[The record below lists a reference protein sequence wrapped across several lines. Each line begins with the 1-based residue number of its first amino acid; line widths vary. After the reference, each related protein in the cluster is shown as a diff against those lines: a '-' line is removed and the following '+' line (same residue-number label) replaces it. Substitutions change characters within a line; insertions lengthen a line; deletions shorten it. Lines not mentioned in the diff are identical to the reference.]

1 MHPPPLVP
9 LAVLRPERVA
19 LVEDAAG
26 QKLVL
31 KRIPRRFLDAPDARA
46 AMATEIRA
54 LERLEARSS
63 GVAARL
69 VAAGEDDRGPWMLST
84 FLATAPLGHRRFS
97 DSEEA
102 FARSLGALATIHK
115 AGVIHGDPS
124 PDNWLVD
131 DGGAF
136 GIDFDL
142 GRLLDEECIMHAAVR
157 GTLGVA
163 APALLRGTPPN
174 AATDRYALAASF
186 AAVLLGAPLRTLT
199 GGPIAVLAR
208 GAEERLPR
216 SALDAIARPLADAL
230 YTYLADPAAT

>member
-26 QKLVL
+26 RKLVL
-31 KRIPRRFLDAPDARA
+31 KRIPRRFRQEPHAQA

-54 LERLEARSS
+54 LERLEAQAP

-84 FLATAPLGHRRFS
+84 FLPTAPLAHRRFS
-97 DSEEA
+97 APEAA
-102 FARSLGALATIHK
+102 FARSLEVLAAVHG

-124 PDNWLVD
+124 PENWLVD

-142 GRLLDEECIMHAAVR
+142 GRLLDEECIIHAAVR
-157 GTLGVA
+157 GTLAVA
-163 APALLRGTPPN
+163 APALLRGAPPN

>member
-26 QKLVL
+26 RKLVL

-46 AMATEIRA
+46 AMATEIRS
-54 LERLEARSS
+54 LERLGAQAP

-69 VAAGEDDRGPWMLST
+69 VAAGEDERGPWMLST
-84 FLATAPLGHRRFS
+84 FLPTPPLGHRRFS
-97 DSEEA
+97 APEEA
-102 FARSLGALATIHK
+102 FSRSLEALATIHG

-131 DGGAF
+131 DAGAF

-142 GRLLDEECIMHAAVR
+142 GRMLDEECIIHAAVR
-157 GTLGVA
+157 GTLAVA
-163 APALLRGTPPN
+163 APAVLRGAPPN

-186 AAVLLGAPLRTLT
+186 AAVLLGAPLRTLA
-199 GGPIAVLAR
+199 GGPVAVLAR
-208 GAEERLPR
+208 GAEEKLPR

>member
-31 KRIPRRFLDAPDARA
+31 KRVPRRFLNEPDALA
-46 AMATEIRA
+46 AMRTEIRA
-54 LERLEARSS
+54 LERLQARSS

-69 VAAGEDDRGPWMLST
+69 VAAGEDERGPWMLST

-97 DSEEA
+97 DPGEA
-102 FARSLGALATIHK
+102 FARSLEALATIHE

-131 DGGAF
+131 DGGVF

-157 GTLGVA
+157 GTLAVA
-163 APALLRGTPPN
+163 APAVLRGTPPT

-186 AAVLLGAPLRTLT
+186 AAVLLGAPLRRLA
-199 GGPIAVLAR
+199 GGPVAVLAR
-208 GAEERLPR
+208 GAEEDVPR
-216 SALDAIARPLADAL
+216 SALDALQKPLADAL